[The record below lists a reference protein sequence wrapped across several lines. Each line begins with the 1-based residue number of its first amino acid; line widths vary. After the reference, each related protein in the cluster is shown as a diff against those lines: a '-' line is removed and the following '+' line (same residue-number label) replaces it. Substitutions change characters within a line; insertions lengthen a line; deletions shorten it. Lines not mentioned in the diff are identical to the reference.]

1 LTVTD
6 PTKTERR
13 SWIQPLLTAFA
24 ILACAGAV
32 WRVVNPAVVE
42 RVDDVTLRYLAVAG
56 ALLLLRDVKSLAF
69 GDYKVEFERRLEE
82 LDVKVGNAQAAAV
95 GGGGAIP
102 PASASAASAPK
113 VTRGDGKSVS
123 DEAAGAFA
131 DLEPVPGNVH
141 DDPWKGQ
148 FGEQKISGTREI
160 DAEVTPVGS
169 SGLYRVRLQV
179 RSTNPKRDP
188 LHGSVQFFLHP
199 TFSNDRP
206 VVTVGPSGVAELTL
220 TAWGAFTVGALAD
233 DGRTKLELDLAELA
247 TAPRVFKSR

>member
-1 LTVTD
+1 MSD
-6 PTKTERR
+6 PKKTERR
-13 SWIQPLLTAFA
+13 SWIQPLLTVFA
-24 ILACAGAV
+24 ILVCIGAV
-32 WRVVNPAVVE
+32 WRTVAPASAKG
-42 RVDDVTLRYLAVAG
+42 VDELTLKYLAVAG

-69 GDYKVEFERRLEE
+69 GDYKVEFARKLEE
-82 LDVKVGNAQAAAV
+82 LEAKVGDAQAAAV

-102 PASASAASAPK
+102 RPPASAAPAPI
-113 VTRGDGKSVS
+113 VTRGGAESVS
-123 DEAAGAFA
+123 DAASKAFA
-131 DLEPVPGNVH
+131 DGQPVPGSVP
-141 DDPWKGQ
+141 DDPWKGR
-148 FGEQKISGTREI
+148 FGGQKISGTREI

-188 LHGSVQFFLHP
+188 LHGTVQFFLHD

-233 DGRTKLELDLAELA
+233 DGGTKLELDLAELA
-247 TAPRVFKSR
+247 TAPHDFKSR